1 MKSNDFADDWYGWL
15 TNQCGHICLGLALD
29 LVMTELGMP
38 IWWRLGLIILLYWLL
53 IEVFAQRLRL
63 WRDAIMDTAFVA
75 AGVTFMQ
82 APLPVAM
89 VCAALLA
96 FGVAQRLMR

>member
-1 MKSNDFADDWYGWL
+1 MKSDDFADNWYLWL
-15 TNQCGHICLGLALD
+15 INQCGHICLGLALD
-29 LVMTELGMP
+29 VLMTEIGLP
-38 IWWRLGLIILLYWLL
+38 IWWRLGLIIGLYWLL

-82 APLPVAM
+82 APLPVVVISAM
-89 VCAALLA
+89 LLA
-96 FGVAQRLMR
+96 FGMLQRLMR